1 MYKDNR
7 KNTQILRRYY
17 TLYLLNELQQ
27 IIPGNSKNDLI
38 IIVSHLTSLIYH
50 FSYLYTHY
58 FEYLVLQNDA
68 SSFLESS
75 STGPFT
81 LFAPTDKGFDALPAD
96 VLDQLSKDKALLKKV
111 LSYHVVSGKILAKD
125 LKNNELLDSLDNPE
139 KLRINIYGQV
149 SFSLSNIY
157 LDLRIQ
163 TMPWV
168 CFFVVVVVVVIM
180 VDV

>member
-1 MYKDNR
+1 M
-7 KNTQILRRYY
+7 
-17 TLYLLNELQQ
+17 
-27 IIPGNSKNDLI
+27 
-38 IIVSHLTSLIYH
+38 
-50 FSYLYTHY
+50 
-58 FEYLVLQNDA
+58 
-68 SSFLESS
+68 ESS

-96 VLDQLSKDKALLKKV
+96 VLDKLSKDKALLKKV

-125 LKNNELLDSLDNPE
+125 LKNNELLDSYDNPE

-168 CFFVVVVVVVIM
+168 CFFVVVVVVVVIM

>member
-27 IIPGNSKNDLI
+27 ITPGNSKNDLI
-38 IIVSHLTSLIYH
+38 IIFSHLTSLIYH
-50 FSYLYTHY
+50 FLFYIRIILSIWFFKTPL
-58 FEYLVLQNDA
+58 
-68 SSFLESS
+68 LESS

-96 VLDQLSKDKALLKKV
+96 VLDKLSKDKALLKKV

-168 CFFVVVVVVVIM
+168 CFLCCCCCCCC
-180 VDV
+180 DYG

>member
-1 MYKDNR
+1 M
-7 KNTQILRRYY
+7 
-17 TLYLLNELQQ
+17 
-27 IIPGNSKNDLI
+27 
-38 IIVSHLTSLIYH
+38 
-50 FSYLYTHY
+50 
-58 FEYLVLQNDA
+58 
-68 SSFLESS
+68 ESS

-96 VLDQLSKDKALLKKV
+96 VLDKLSKDKALLKKV

-125 LKNNELLDSLDNPE
+125 LKNNELLDSLDNPD

-163 TMPWV
+163 TMPW
-168 CFFVVVVVVVIM
+168 FVSLLLLLLWLWLMFKYDLWNNAIDDATVVL
-180 VDV
+180 